1 MHISKKLKSVLARAP
16 VLLALVLIFTVGH
29 PVRAQADDVAL
40 EKDMDHFVKYI
51 TGKQDKY
58 VIETNGKYLK
68 KMFKKS
74 NGSSIS
80 GVKDKSQYFA
90 YFKVDDAASASAQ
103 RENKTWNTLIEYWH
117 AKPFATNSKG
127 DIRIPDGTPKQPLDK
142 NGVVFKINVAD
153 GEKGTGCG
161 KASFSRYR
169 YSTTGSWHTVSRGY
183 TGTLHYFCID
193 DGTKAGNALNKLLV
207 FNTCMIL

>member
-16 VLLALVLIFTVGH
+16 VLLALALIFTVGH

-40 EKDMDHFVKYI
+40 KEDMDHFVKYI
-51 TGKQDKY
+51 TGEQEKL

-80 GVKDKSQYFA
+80 GVKNKSQYFA

-103 RENKTWNTLIEYWH
+103 RANKTWNMLIEYWH

-127 DIRIPDGTPKQPLDK
+127 DIRIQDGTPKQPLDK

-193 DGTKAGNALNKLLV
+193 DGTKAGNAQNKLLV